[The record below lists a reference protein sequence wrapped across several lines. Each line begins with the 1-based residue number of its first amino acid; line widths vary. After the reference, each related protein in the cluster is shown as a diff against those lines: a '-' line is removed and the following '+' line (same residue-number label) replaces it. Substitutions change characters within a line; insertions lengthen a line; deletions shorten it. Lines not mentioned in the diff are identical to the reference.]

1 MSTANTDTTIT
12 RQLFRAQINAYALW
26 GTGIALFAVIAGTL
40 LVSVYQYGTVNAES
54 VIAVQRSNP
63 ALWLLNIMPFVFGIW
78 GQLTGVMIMSR
89 AGEMVMDQTH
99 SLSSRTL
106 KLEQALRQSG
116 SNRHQIRGLKN
127 IDQFTQILEDD
138 ICKRGG
144 CYDGI
149 GVIALDFNQLRD
161 ARGFVNPGRLGE
173 VIEMIAERLH
183 RTLRNSDML
192 AHVHDD
198 RFVIALYDVG
208 ASGNYLPR
216 VCRRIHRAL
225 HAAMEVDGSSL
236 TLEPRIGAALYPR
249 DATDS
254 RALTD
259 LAEAARRSSGRDAGS
274 GVLTQDSRN
283 EDDGERFARAFSR
296 ALDNDDLALDYAPQ
310 TGAADGVLVYLRARA
325 RWPDHE
331 QDLICEGMLAELAE
345 RSGRLHDYLLWL
357 FDDSLRSLRF
367 WRERQDLMVGVC
379 VPVPAAALGKLPVT
393 EMLDDLLARY
403 GLSPAGVVLELTG
416 EGLFAAGA
424 EAEKELSRL
433 RTRKYRFCLSG
444 FGGADASLQALLHF
458 RPDEVRLTPELTAG
472 LIQADDATALIT
484 DLAKLATRLGA
495 VVVMPGVTDPGLAK
509 QLASTEVQRL
519 EGPAVGDVMPADRV
533 GYWQQFGGQRRLGGV
548 A

>member
-1 MSTANTDTTIT
+1 MSTLNSGTTIT
-12 RQLFRAQINAYALW
+12 RQLFRARVNAYALW

-40 LVSVYQYGTVNAES
+40 LVSVYQYGTVSAES
-54 VIAVQRSNP
+54 VISVQGSNP
-63 ALWLLNIMPFVFGIW
+63 ALWLLNLMPFVFGLW

-89 AGEMVMDQTH
+89 AGEMVMDQTY

-106 KLEQALRQSG
+106 ELEQALRQSG

-127 IDQFTQILEDD
+127 ADQFTQILEDD
-138 ICKRGG
+138 IRKRGG

-149 GVIALDFNQLRD
+149 AVIALDFNQLRD
-161 ARGFVNPGRLGE
+161 ARGFVNQDRLGA
-173 VIEMIAERLH
+173 VIEMIAERLQ

-198 RFVIALYDVG
+198 HFVIALYDVG

-225 HAAMEVDGSSL
+225 HAAMEVDDSNL

-249 DATDS
+249 DTGDG
-254 RALTD
+254 RALMD

-274 GVLTQDSRN
+274 GVLTQVSRN
-283 EDDGERFARAFSR
+283 EDDAERLTRAFSR
-296 ALDNDDLALDYAPQ
+296 AFDNDEMALDFAPQ
-310 TGAADGVLVYLRARA
+310 TGTTDGVLVYLRAGA
-325 RWPDHE
+325 RWPGHE
-331 QDLICEGMLAELAE
+331 QALICDGMLADLAE

-357 FDDSLRSLRF
+357 FDESFRSLRF

-379 VPVPAAALGKLPVT
+379 VPVPGAALGKLPVT
-393 EMLDDLLARY
+393 QMLDDQLARY
-403 GLSPAGVVLELTG
+403 GLSPAGVVLEFSGQGLTAG
-416 EGLFAAGA
+416 GA

-433 RTRKYRFCLSG
+433 RTRNYRFSLSG
-444 FGGADASLQALLHF
+444 FGSTEASLQTLLHY
-458 RPDEVRLTPELTAG
+458 RPDEVRLSPELIAE
-472 LIQADDATALIT
+472 LIQADDAPALAG
-484 DLAKLATRLGA
+484 LAKLATRLGA
-495 VVVMPGVTDPGLAK
+495 VVVMPGVTDMRLVKRLAGD
-509 QLASTEVQRL
+509 EVQRL
-519 EGPAVGDVMPADRV
+519 EGVVVGEAMPADRV